1 MNNVD
6 KINLRQKSLEAVS
19 LSLLVNFQHHK
30 TAKTIRLGGGR
41 RCDIPLPDQG
51 IVKFFG
57 KLGFTHIGGVIDQ
70 FPYWAGRFIIVDHLE
85 QTS

>member
-19 LSLLVNFQHHK
+19 LLMISKFSTSQNGTNNSL
-30 TAKTIRLGGGR
+30 RWGR